1 MFAVLVSAAAA
12 DDDDAHYLA
21 QIMPDAADYEQ
32 RVFMYLNMC
41 CN

>member
-1 MFAVLVSAAAA
+1 MFSVLLSAAAD

-32 RVFMYLNMC
+32 CLCVHVFEYVL
-41 CN
+41 